1 MMVTLSEIPTNL
13 VPLNQLFWLSMNVYL
28 VTLNIT
34 SHLQQIVGG
43 SSDQFRWLLYRSLS
57 ITDSNLFVIKGQR
70 VGSTHNNGTLW
81 NDAKL
86 SCN

>member
-28 VTLNIT
+28 VTLNTT

-43 SSDQFRWLLYRSLS
+43 SSDQLWWLLCRS
-57 ITDSNLFVIKGQR
+57 VI
-70 VGSTHNNGTLW
+70 HY
-81 NDAKL
+81 
-86 SCN
+86 